1 MSQPLPGGMFIQVP
15 PPHRNFTFIAEP
27 HQLREQIEKAEHL
40 ADAIWRALP
49 CFIPA
54 TAIERMS
61 IESVGDVLM
70 GVRVSLRNFLCCEL
84 EQKLADQL
92 KNPLPT
98 EEQMRAEMEKA
109 MRGVKVK
116 PPIEVLLQA
125 QQKVSA
131 IEEAIQKIEELD
143 DDNPIK
149 EYGSAL
155 LLPQYRMQLDQE
167 RDYLSRI
174 QAALEEPDETPS
186 NEASESPMSSGTES
200 GEGTVPDE
208 AKP

>member
-1 MSQPLPGGMFIQVP
+1 MSNPAPADIFSHIRDFVWIP
-15 PPHRNFTFIAEP
+15 EP
-27 HQLREQIEKAEHL
+27 QQLTEQIQKAEHL

-54 TAIERMS
+54 TAIERMT
-61 IESVGDVLM
+61 IESVADVLM
-70 GVRVSLRNFLCCEL
+70 GIRVSLRDFLCCEL

-98 EEQMRAEMEKA
+98 EEEMKAEMQKA
-109 MRGVKVK
+109 MRGVRIK
-116 PPIEVLLQA
+116 PPIETLLQS
-125 QQKVSA
+125 QRKVSML
-131 IEEAIQKIEELD
+131 EEAIENIEQLD

-155 LLPQYRMQLDQE
+155 LLPQYKMQLEQE
-167 RDYLSRI
+167 RTYLSAV
-174 QAALEEPDETPS
+174 QKAMEEPDE
-186 NEASESPMSSGTES
+186 AVESPMSSGTEP